1 MHEASQSLIHQVSD
15 SDPSKLKDTAHT
27 EGWRLNP
34 LFIRSQIQIDDC
46 RFECNHLQTSQSLI
60 HQVSVSDDPT
70 DEHGVG
76 DTGLSQSLIHQVSV
90 SDSTLFFERK
100 YR

>member
-60 HQVSVSDDPT
+60 HQVSDSDVLRTFSVIYGNGCLNP
-70 DEHGVG
+70 
-76 DTGLSQSLIHQVSV
+76 LFIRSQIQMRLIH
-90 SDSTLFFERK
+90 K
-100 YR
+100 